1 MIRTVENNQNL
12 LCRTHFRHAPCDDHL
27 TEHCRIFRNTPV
39 CPPPTA
45 LMIVPPFL
53 ADFLLPLRAERR
65 RFGAMID
72 VQLPHNTAP
81 EGEKHNGHKYADQTL
96 SKFNDSPRTQKTN
109 SRTPQPSKPAEN
121 DSHIVILEN
130 HQRLSGRRHIREH
143 ESTKEKI
150 PQTSFH
156 VGGGARLYSQLS
168 VEGHSTE
175 KNVHQM
181 QNAPKI
187 ELMNTLPQDPE

>member
-1 MIRTVENNQNL
+1 
-12 LCRTHFRHAPCDDHL
+12 
-27 TEHCRIFRNTPV
+27 
-39 CPPPTA
+39 
-45 LMIVPPFL
+45 MIVPPFL

-81 EGEKHNGHKYADQTL
+81 EGEKHNAHKYADQPL

-121 DSHIVILEN
+121 DSHIAILEN

-143 ESTKEKI
+143 ESTKDKI
-150 PQTSFH
+150 SQTSFH
-156 VGGGARLYSQLS
+156 VGGGGSFNCLWKAIQLKKKK
-168 VEGHSTE
+168 TFT
-175 KNVHQM
+175 KL

>member
-1 MIRTVENNQNL
+1 
-12 LCRTHFRHAPCDDHL
+12 
-27 TEHCRIFRNTPV
+27 
-39 CPPPTA
+39 
-45 LMIVPPFL
+45 MIVPPFL

-81 EGEKHNGHKYADQTL
+81 EGEKHNAHKYADQTL

-143 ESTKEKI
+143 ESTKDKI
-150 PQTSFH
+150 SQTPFH
-156 VGGGARLYSQLS
+156 VGGGSFNCLWKAIQL
-168 VEGHSTE
+168 